1 MSNLL
6 PSTLA
11 EECSGATAELV
22 DMERLQKRQAQIGSL
37 DVRRV
42 LPVRGRRLIGPWC
55 FFDHYG
61 PLTFTSEKPLDVA
74 PHPHIGLQTVSWL
87 IEGEI
92 VHNDSLGSECLVGP
106 GHLSLMTAGRG
117 IAHAEETPRTN
128 SGRLNGVQ
136 LWLALPDHVRGN
148 SPAYQCTENLP
159 ILEEPG
165 GLATVIAGELAG
177 RGSPGR
183 VFSPMIGADIAVHK
197 GTTLDLPLN
206 PAVENGLM
214 VISGIAA
221 VEGMPLEPRT

>member
-6 PSTLA
+6 PSTIP
-11 EECSGATAELV
+11 EECSGATAILV
-22 DMERLQKRQAQIGSL
+22 EMEHLPKRQAQIGSL
-37 DVRRV
+37 DVQRV

-61 PLTFTSEKPLDVA
+61 PLTFASEKPMDVA

-87 IEGEI
+87 IEGAI
-92 VHNDSLGSECLVGP
+92 VHNDSLGNECLVGL

-148 SPAYQCTENLP
+148 SPEYQCTNDLTV
-159 ILEEPG
+159 LEEPG
-165 GLATVIAGELAG
+165 GLTTVIVGELAG
-177 RGSPGR
+177 RRSPGR
-183 VFSPMIGADIAVHK
+183 VFSP
-197 GTTLDLPLN
+197 
-206 PAVENGLM
+206 
-214 VISGIAA
+214 
-221 VEGMPLEPRT
+221 